1 MGKSEILV
9 KNLVG
14 GAALLFGGRFRL
26 ASKWSKMKDN
36 RMRTKISVRPFRMP
50 DMDQI
55 LAIEKASF
63 GTDAYERNL
72 FAELF
77 NSCGRLF
84 LVAVAGRN
92 ICGYMVTCMR
102 GSRAPDAAELVSLAV
117 HPESRGRGAASTLMR
132 GTVRRLRLRKVLR
145 FSLMVRV
152 SNETARRFYERN
164 GFRKLRTVSG
174 YYEDGEDG
182 VLMSRAL

>member
-1 MGKSEILV
+1 MQ
-9 KNLVG
+9 
-14 GAALLFGGRFRL
+14 
-26 ASKWSKMKDN
+26 
-36 RMRTKISVRPFRMP
+36 TKISVRPFRIA

-72 FAELF
+72 FAELS
-77 NSCGRLF
+77 NTCGKLF
-84 LVAVAGRN
+84 LVAVAGTN
-92 ICGYMVTCMR
+92 ICGYMITCMR
-102 GSRAPDAAELVSLAV
+102 GARAPNAAELVSLAV
-117 HPESRGRGAASTLMR
+117 HPESRGRGAALTLMR
-132 GTVRRLRLRKVLR
+132 NTLRRLRLRGVVR

-152 SNETARRFYERN
+152 GNESARRFYKRN
-164 GFRKLRTVSG
+164 GFRKLRTVAG